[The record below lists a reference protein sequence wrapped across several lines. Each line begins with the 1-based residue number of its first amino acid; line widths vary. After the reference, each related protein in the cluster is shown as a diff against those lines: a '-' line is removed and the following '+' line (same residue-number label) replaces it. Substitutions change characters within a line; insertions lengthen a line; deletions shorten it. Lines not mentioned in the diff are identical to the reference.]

1 MGKLFLSVLLLGALL
16 LTSCQSIPAPE
27 PNVETAPTPSI
38 QAVEV
43 EPTEAVVTPE
53 PTQGSPEAEDSNEA
67 AAPVGGSAIQGS
79 AIDDIL
85 SALLKLRDQQSFRVE
100 TTLTYDDYTET
111 SLVEIVNPD
120 RMRLISEDFEMII
133 IGDTMYVYDEGQ
145 WLEFPRMVENMDNLL
160 LMVTD
165 EDVEELR
172 GGILDAQYV
181 GEEMLDGERT
191 RVYQFSVY
199 DEEFDTYGEVKM
211 WIAASDGLPRR
222 VESIPTGEE
231 ELLDDGYMVN
241 VYKDFNTQISIEPPE

>member
-172 GGILDAQYV
+172 EACWMPNMWGKRCWMANARVFTSLASMMKSLILTARLRCGSPHPMDCRAA
-181 GEEMLDGERT
+181 LN
-191 RVYQFSVY
+191 QFQP
-199 DEEFDTYGEVKM
+199 VKK
-211 WIAASDGLPRR
+211 
-222 VESIPTGEE
+222 
-231 ELLDDGYMVN
+231 N
-241 VYKDFNTQISIEPPE
+241 C